1 MKNGTEKN
9 GLISLLNI
17 FLEFRAGARAGARA
31 GFLLLLEFSHFVFR
45 LHLHLIDNVK
55 QAPIWTIQLVKRNIF
70 WHNQHLVS

>member
-17 FLEFRAGARAGARA
+17 FLEFRAGARAG
-31 GFLLLLEFSHFVFR
+31 FLLLLEFSNFVFR

>member
-17 FLEFRAGARAGARA
+17 FLEFRAGARA

-55 QAPIWTIQLVKRNIF
+55 QAPNWTIQLVKRNIF